1 MHHLFLKLISV
12 LIEIVLILHFNQ
24 GITESFYFK
33 GYTPL
38 TKQNG
43 YAACVVDVS
52 VQLILYVIVCTIY
65 AATPIKLPSPHWLT
79 NSLFSL

>member
-38 TKQNG
+38 TKQWLCCLCCRCIC
-43 YAACVVDVS
+43 AAYF
-52 VQLILYVIVCTIY
+52 IR
-65 AATPIKLPSPHWLT
+65 
-79 NSLFSL
+79 NSLYHLRRHSYKASLTPLVNQ